1 MAEVD
6 PTMVRAESD
15 MVREAEAYTSPYERW
30 KRAEG
35 LPTVGGYFVKNL
47 LKLELAPWKSSG
59 DGLAAIINLV
69 GTGGFNDAYVCEIPA
84 GKSLKPHRH
93 LFEET
98 IYILKGQGATSVWLD
113 ESKKQSFEW
122 HTGSYFA
129 IPMNAWHQHF
139 NVSGA
144 ESARYVAMNSSLR
157 TLSFSR
163 VASRLK
169 KVISKKPNGKPTRAV
184 GRPTLSPT

>member
-1 MAEVD
+1 MAELD

-30 KRAEG
+30 KRTEG
-35 LPTVGGYFVKNL
+35 LPTVSGYFVKNL

-98 IYILKGQGATSVWLD
+98 IYTSKD
-113 ESKKQSFEW
+113 REPRPS
-122 HTGSYFA
+122 GST
-129 IPMNAWHQHF
+129 
-139 NVSGA
+139 
-144 ESARYVAMNSSLR
+144 SLR
-157 TLSFSR
+157 SR
-163 VASRLK
+163 VL
-169 KVISKKPNGKPTRAV
+169 NGTREV
-184 GRPTLSPT
+184 TSPFR